1 MQSHGGRED
10 DRRTGLDAA
19 QRVGQ
24 ALRVH
29 TVFAQTKL
37 TGKQRRIKARDLEQ
51 HIAQRGTD
59 LRIIGC
65 GFGPRG
71 TAHCVVKL
79 VGFAAHLIKYL
90 ARRQRR
96 RGYKAGDDPEQDH
109 AHRVLVRLR
118 PDRPVRTCLR
128 HLVHQPLQEPRL
140 CGCLTFSGR

>member
-1 MQSHGGRED
+1 MQPHGGGKD

-19 QRVGQ
+19 QCVGQ
-24 ALRVH
+24 TLRVH
-29 TVFAQTKL
+29 TVFAQPKL

-51 HIAQRGTD
+51 HVAQRGTGV
-59 LRIIGC
+59 RIIGC

-79 VGFAAHLIKYL
+79 VRFAAHLIKYL

-96 RGYKAGDDPEQDH
+96 RGDKAGDHPEQDH

-118 PDRPVRTCLR
+118 PDRPVRPLLR
-128 HLVHQPLQEPRL
+128 HLVHQPLQKTRVL
-140 CGCLTFSGR
+140 WRAALISG